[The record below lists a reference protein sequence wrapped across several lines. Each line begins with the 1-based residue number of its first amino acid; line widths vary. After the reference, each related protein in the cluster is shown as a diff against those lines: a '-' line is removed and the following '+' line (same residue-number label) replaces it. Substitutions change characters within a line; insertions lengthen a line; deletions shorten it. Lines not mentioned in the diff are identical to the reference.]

1 MASNRMHRG
10 LVALSASAIAAVYMA
25 GYLRTQAADANI
37 AAAEPA
43 LLASPTSQVAVAA
56 PPAATGA
63 PAPQPVVQRQTQ
75 PTSPPSAAP
84 TSQPQPRTP
93 AQTPPQPAQTPAQAA
108 QPAQTSAQAAQTPAQ
123 AAQAAT
129 QALQAAYRDG
139 TYSGQGTSRRGD
151 VWVQVQV
158 AGGRISTVSITRST
172 LQYPLRDIAGLPQQV
187 VDRQSAQVDVVSR
200 ATYSS
205 MAFRQA
211 VTQAL
216 TSARAA

>member
-75 PTSPPSAAP
+75 PTSPPSAPA

-93 AQTPPQPAQTPAQAA
+93 AQTRPQAA
-108 QPAQTSAQAAQTPAQ
+108 QPAQTPAQAAQTPAQ
-123 AAQAAT
+123 AAQTPAQPA

-158 AGGRISTVSITRST
+158 AGGRIANVSITRST

-216 TSARAA
+216 TSAQTA

>member
-25 GYLRTQAADANI
+25 GYLRTQAADANM

-43 LLASPTSQVAVAA
+43 LLASPTSQVAVA
-56 PPAATGA
+56 TVA
-63 PAPQPVVQRQTQ
+63 PAPRPVIQRQTQ
-75 PTSPPSAAP
+75 PTSPPSAP
-84 TSQPQPRTP
+84 LTSQPQPRTP
-93 AQTPPQPAQTPAQAA
+93 TQTP
-108 QPAQTSAQAAQTPAQ
+108 AQAAQTPAQ
-123 AAQAAT
+123 AAQTPT

-139 TYSGQGTSRRGD
+139 TFSGQGTSRRGD

-158 AGGRISTVSITRST
+158 AGGRIANVSITRST

-216 TSARAA
+216 TSAQAG

>member
-25 GYLRTQAADANI
+25 GYLRTQAADAII

-43 LLASPTSQVAVAA
+43 VLASPTSQVAVAA
-56 PPAATGA
+56 APPATAT
-63 PAPQPVVQRQTQ
+63 PAPRPVVQRQT
-75 PTSPPSAAP
+75 PPVSRATATPPSQSQARTPTQAP
-84 TSQPQPRTP
+84 TQAPTQPP
-93 AQTPPQPAQTPAQAA
+93 
-108 QPAQTSAQAAQTPAQ
+108 SQ
-123 AAQAAT
+123 AAQAA
-129 QALQAAYRDG
+129 YKDG
-139 TYSGQGTSRRGD
+139 TYTGQGTSRRGD

-158 AGGRISTVSITRST
+158 VDGRIANVSITRST

-205 MAFRQA
+205 TAFRQA

-216 TSARAA
+216 TSAKAA